1 MDALC
6 LDSNSS
12 LFRLIFA
19 PLISGSALLKA
30 QSLTPRVRMGDQ
42 EHVSLIKA
50 STNGEYLLLISVK
63 RIANASAVTTA
74 SQYFVDSYYAAL
86 NQRRNT
92 IASFYMAPAAMPGTN
107 LPSISFNGT
116 QIPTAAAMQTLF
128 EQQIPQAH
136 YEVQCYDC
144 HVANPNYV
152 VEGSHV
158 SPAKMGKNM
167 TILVAV
173 SGYVKY
179 GKPKEA
185 QPRAFSESFL
195 LVPNPAAITGQQRM
209 KNVKEWVIQ
218 TQTFRIVV

>member
-1 MDALC
+1 
-6 LDSNSS
+6 
-12 LFRLIFA
+12 
-19 PLISGSALLKA
+19 
-30 QSLTPRVRMGDQ
+30 
-42 EHVSLIKA
+42 
-50 STNGEYLLLISVK
+50 
-63 RIANASAVTTA
+63 
-74 SQYFVDSYYAAL
+74 
-86 NQRRNT
+86 
-92 IASFYMAPAAMPGTN
+92 
-107 LPSISFNGT
+107 
-116 QIPTAAAMQTLF
+116 MQTLF

-144 HVANPNYV
+144 HVVNPNYL

-158 SPAKMGKNM
+158 PPAKTGKNM

-179 GKPKEA
+179 GKAKEA